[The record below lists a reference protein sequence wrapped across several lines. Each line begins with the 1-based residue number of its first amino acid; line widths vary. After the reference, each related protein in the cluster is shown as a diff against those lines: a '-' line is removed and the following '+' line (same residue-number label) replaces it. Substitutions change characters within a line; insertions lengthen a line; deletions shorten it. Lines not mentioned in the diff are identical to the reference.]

1 MRRYETIYILRPSLN
16 EEEIN
21 TIVENSAAIITGDK
35 GQIIELDRW
44 GMRKLAYPI
53 KKEPQGF
60 YVFCDYSGTPEAV
73 AEMERKFR
81 IDDAVLRYMTVKT
94 ANSISADEI
103 TEATQQAATKQAQAE
118 KEKQEELK
126 EAQAEITDDAGADE
140 VATDDTGADEV
151 ATDDTSE
158 INQENAD
165 TEEK

>member
-21 TIVENSAAIITGDK
+21 TIVENSNAIITGDK
-35 GQIIELDRW
+35 GQVIELDRW

-53 KKEPQGF
+53 KKELQGF

-73 AEMERKFR
+73 TEMERKFR

-94 ANSISADEI
+94 ADSISTDEI
-103 TEATQQAATKQAQAE
+103 TEATQQAATKQAE
-118 KEKQEELK
+118 KEKQEELE
-126 EAQAEITDDAGADE
+126 EAKAEISDDAVADADANANSDE
-140 VATDDTGADEV
+140 VATDDTG
-151 ATDDTSE
+151 E
-158 INQENAD
+158 IDQEIAD

>member
-1 MRRYETIYILRPSLN
+1 MRRYETIFILRPSLN

-21 TIVENSAAIITGDK
+21 TIVDNSTSIIKGEE

-73 AEMERKFR
+73 TEMERKFR

-94 ANSISADEI
+94 ADSITAEEI
-103 TEATQQAATKQAQAE
+103 EEATQQAVTKQAQAAE
-118 KEKQEELK
+118 SREAEL
-126 EAQAEITDDAGADE
+126 EGADQE
-140 VATDDTGADEV
+140 DNRQDD
-151 ATDDTSE
+151 
-158 INQENAD
+158 D
-165 TEEK
+165 TEELENIEE

>member
-21 TIVENSAAIITGDK
+21 TIVENSTAIITGDT

-44 GMRKLAYPI
+44 GIRKLAYPI
-53 KKEPQGF
+53 KKELQGF

-94 ANSISADEI
+94 ADSISADEI
-103 TEATQQAATKQAQAE
+103 TEATQHAATKQAQAE
-118 KEKQEELK
+118 KENQEELE
-126 EAQAEITDDAGADE
+126 EAKAETSDDADVEE
-140 VATDDTGADEV
+140 VATDDTG
-151 ATDDTSE
+151 E
-158 INQENAD
+158 IDQETAD